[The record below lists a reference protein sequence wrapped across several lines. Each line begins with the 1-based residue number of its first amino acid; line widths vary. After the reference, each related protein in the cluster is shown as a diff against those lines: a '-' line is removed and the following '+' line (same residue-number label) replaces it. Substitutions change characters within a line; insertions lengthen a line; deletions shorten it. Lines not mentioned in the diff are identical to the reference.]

1 MYPGLQ
7 TRNPDKEKNFLSE
20 KGVPDSL
27 MARIDAAAADT
38 AGTHIRTGYA
48 QGNQKLPYVSSS
60 VAVPGKHF
68 QCSCQDLFFCIFRHK
83 AFSTEQL

>member
-7 TRNPDKEKNFLSE
+7 TRNPDKENNFLSE
-20 KGVPDSL
+20 NGVPDSL

-48 QGNQKLPYVSSS
+48 QGSLTLPDVGGGYATGRSQNIIATGRS
-60 VAVPGKHF
+60 HF
-68 QCSCQDLFFCIFRHK
+68 KYFFCLTKKI
-83 AFSTEQL
+83 